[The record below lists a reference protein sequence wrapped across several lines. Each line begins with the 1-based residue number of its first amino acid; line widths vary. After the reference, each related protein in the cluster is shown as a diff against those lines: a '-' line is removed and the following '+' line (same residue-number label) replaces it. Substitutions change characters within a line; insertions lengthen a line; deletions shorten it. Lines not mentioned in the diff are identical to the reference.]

1 MRQLLTKP
9 DLCRMMSKAAAKL
22 RKESA
27 LLSELDSVAGDGD
40 HGTSMV
46 RVANS
51 LEKTFSPDNPVCCKE
66 LFQQAGWST
75 LSADGGASTS
85 LLGTFLLGVADG
97 CAAETNTF
105 DSRQLANSFHAGL
118 IALQKQTKAVPGDKT
133 LMDALVPAV
142 DEMMEA
148 AEDEESVE
156 YALRK
161 AADAAKQGADSTR
174 NLTARYGRA
183 KLQGERTKGHADP
196 GATSVALLF
205 EGFHQGFTE
214 ANKS

>member
-1 MRQLLTKP
+1 MI
-9 DLCRMMSKAAAKL
+9 
-22 RKESA
+22 
-27 LLSELDSVAGDGD
+27 
-40 HGTSMV
+40 
-46 RVANS
+46 RVANC
-51 LEKTFSPDNPVCCKE
+51 LEKVFSPDNPDCCKD
-66 LFQQAGWST
+66 LFQQAGWGT

-97 CAAETNTF
+97 CGSEASAF
-105 DSRQLANSFHAGL
+105 DARQLAASFQSGL
-118 IALQKQTKAVPGDKT
+118 TALQKQTKAMPGDKT
-133 LMDALVPAV
+133 LMDAMVPAV
-142 DEMMEA
+142 GEMVAA
-148 AEDEESVE
+148 AENGESVE

-161 AADAAKQGADSTR
+161 AADAAKVGADTTR

-214 ANKS
+214 ADKS

>member
-1 MRQLLTKP
+1 
-9 DLCRMMSKAAAKL
+9 MMSRAAAKL
-22 RKESA
+22 REQSA

-40 HGTSMV
+40 HGSSMI

-51 LEKTFSPDNPVCCKE
+51 LEKTFSLDNPGCCKD

-97 CAAETNTF
+97 CDAEANAF

-142 DEMMEA
+142 DEMVEA
-148 AEDEESVE
+148 AENGESVE

-161 AADAAKQGADSTR
+161 AADAAKVGADSTR

-183 KLQGERTKGHADP
+183 KLQGDRTRGHADP